1 MRTAIS
7 KNEDVKGAIKS
18 NSNATQGLMDL
29 FIVGLK
35 DIYWSAKILTKILS
49 KMVKNSFSPQL
60 VNSLKA
66 QLDESHEHVSRL
78 EKIFEVTIIKPIA
91 KKCDATQSILEE
103 TNNLIKKLI

>member
-1 MRTAIS
+1 MRTAINN
-7 KNEDVKGAIKS
+7 NEDVKGVMQS
-18 NSNATQGLMDL
+18 NRNTTQRSRDL
-29 FIVGLK
+29 FTAGLK

-66 QLDESHEHVSRL
+66 QLDESHEHVSRV